1 MTGAQQKVIQTLLGH
16 KTSAMT
22 DRYTHLS
29 SQSLRAAVERM
40 GTATATA
47 TDDEQEPTDTTQVA
61 DSSEATRR
69 SRTGDLLI
77 TNSDRGE
84 TPQHRENLV
93 PRKTEDP
100 D

>member
-29 SQSLRAAVERM
+29 SQSLRAAVEHM

-69 SRTGDLLI
+69 RRTGDLLI
-77 TNSDRGE
+77 MKLARRFSVESCSGSPSAAE
-84 TPQHRENLV
+84 PV
-93 PRKTEDP
+93 V
-100 D
+100 

>member
-29 SQSLRAAVERM
+29 AHGLRAAVDRM

-47 TDDEQEPTDTTQVA
+47 TDDARVTADETQVP

-69 SRTGDLLI
+69 SRTGDLLG
-77 TNSDRGE
+77 SS
-84 TPQHRENLV
+84 TPHA
-93 PRKTEDP
+93 
-100 D
+100 